1 VTSPQNPPT
10 RPAEKPVGVPVTNRQ
25 VLLRA
30 RPVGLPRAEDF
41 ELVERGLEDLS
52 LGEVRVRARYIS
64 LDPAMRGWMNARR
77 SYIRPVEV
85 GGVMRAAAIGQVVL
99 SRHHQF
105 HIGDTVVGML
115 GVQELGVAPGDQLLK
130 VDPSV
135 APLPTLL
142 GALGG
147 NGLTAYFG
155 LLDVGCPEPG
165 ETVLVSAAAG
175 GVGSVVGQIARI
187 VGCRVV
193 GIAGGASKCRHL
205 IEDLGFDAAIDHKAP
220 KHGDMRRAIEDA
232 CPDGVHVY
240 FDNVGGD
247 ILDAALGQLAVGAR
261 VVICGAISQY
271 NAEGRVA
278 GPSNYLNL
286 MVKRARMEG
295 FLTFDYQD
303 RYAEGAAQ
311 LAAWLAAGQLVTRE
325 HIVIGIERFHDAL
338 MLLFSGDK
346 LGKLALEV

>member
-1 VTSPQNPPT
+1 MTTPPN
-10 RPAEKPVGVPVTNRQ
+10 RPSIPSEKPVGVPMTNRQ
-25 VLLRA
+25 IILKR
-30 RPVGLPRAEDF
+30 RPVGLPRYDDF
-41 ELVERGLEDLS
+41 DLVETGVPDLS

-85 GGVMRAAAIGQVVL
+85 GAVMRAAAIGQVVL
-99 SRHHQF
+99 SRHHHF
-105 HIGDTVVGML
+105 AIGDTVIGML
-115 GVQELGVAPGDQLLK
+115 GVQELGVSQGDQLLK
-130 VDPSV
+130 VDPTT

-193 GIAGGASKCRHL
+193 GIAGGAAKCRHL
-205 IEDLGFDAAIDHKAP
+205 VEDLGFDAAIDYKAP
-220 KHGDMRRAIEDA
+220 RGGDLRKAIEEA
-232 CPDGVHVY
+232 CPDGIHVY
-240 FDNVGGD
+240 FDNVGGE
-247 ILDAALGQLAVGAR
+247 ILDAALAQLAVGAR

-271 NAEGRVA
+271 NVEGRIA

-303 RYAEGAAQ
+303 RYAEGSAQ
-311 LAAWLAAGQLVTRE
+311 LAAWLAEGRLVTRE

-338 MLLFSGDK
+338 MLLFNGDK